1 MAVGDQAV
9 RGELS
14 GLRVIGTTFCKL
26 LIQLVREIFQ
36 FSGKIQKTEKIPETP
51 GCSNH
56 VKVPLW
62 STLLL
67 CIAEFRLY
75 LVMTWDEFKSKFFF
89 ILRINCNAN
98 GTLKWKI
105 KLSPHSRR
113 SYCTP
118 CSVFMGVYSEC
129 QMLLL
134 IFSVKGNCII
144 QVPFQYLTDT

>member
-36 FSGKIQKTEKIPETP
+36 FSGKIQKSEKIPETP

-75 LVMTWDEFKSKFFF
+75 LVMT
-89 ILRINCNAN
+89 
-98 GTLKWKI
+98 
-105 KLSPHSRR
+105 
-113 SYCTP
+113 
-118 CSVFMGVYSEC
+118 
-129 QMLLL
+129 
-134 IFSVKGNCII
+134 
-144 QVPFQYLTDT
+144 